1 MRRIELA
8 KITIEKF
15 RSFYLEN
22 IEFSL
27 SAGLRYLSGSNEVE
41 RRLGANGSGKSS
53 LWDALCFCLYGTSV
67 RGQKA
72 SVLTQ
77 WGHKQ
82 PLVEVT
88 LLIDGKSIVIERT
101 GSPERLYIDGQ
112 PVAQIDIDR
121 IVGLNR
127 SRFLHSVLYGQA
139 VPLFLDLTIPQR
151 GELLDAV
158 FDHAIWLQASEAAAR
173 DYTRLL
179 GEVSRLDEQAAREQ
193 GRYEALGDVS
203 ALEAQ
208 AKAWD
213 EAQGRVI
220 DRAIDEVEKAEQHQL
235 EAKVELQRVEI
246 ALAEHPKL
254 HQLQQQVDTDERQKA
269 TFEADYR
276 GLSRGHSEA
285 YKSRQFYEHTATCGE
300 CGQKVDKAFAK
311 AQIARNSAIIDELE
325 VKMKL
330 NAAVCIDLQQRIE
343 LNRDEYNKQA
353 RKREFFKDQVS
364 TKRAELREAERI
376 VETLTAAAIREGEA
390 VNPHSALII
399 GQAQEAERLKTL
411 YKKTQGEA
419 RLKRANAQRA
429 EFWKGAFKRIRLM
442 LIQRALA
449 QMEVETESA
458 ASALG
463 LPGWKIKFTTETETK
478 SGTTKQGVQVQVF
491 SPLHDGPWEA
501 WSGGEAQRIRLAIS
515 MGIAALIQRMAGVSW
530 TLEVFDEPTTFL
542 SEVGKED
549 LLDCLQW
556 RAQSNGKVL
565 WIVDHHALQHSGFA
579 EVWQVTKTRDGS
591 RMKMIAN
598 AVEQ

>member
-27 SAGLRYLSGSNEVE
+27 GAGLRYLSGSNEVE
-41 RRLGANGSGKSS
+41 KRLGANGAGKSS
-53 LWDALCFCLYGTSV
+53 MWDALCFCLYGTSV

-88 LLIDGKSIVIERT
+88 LLIDSKPIVIERT

-139 VPLFLDLTIPQR
+139 VPLFLDLNLPQR

-173 DYTRLL
+173 DHTRLL
-179 GEVSRLDEQAAREQ
+179 GEVGRLDEQAAREQ

-213 EAQGRVI
+213 EAQGLMI
-220 DRAIDEVEKAEQHQL
+220 DRAIDEVEAAERRQL
-235 EAKVELQRVEI
+235 EAKAELQRVEI
-246 ALAEHPKL
+246 ALADYPEPR
-254 HQLQQQVDTDERQKA
+254 QLQQQVDADERQKA

-276 GLSRGHSEA
+276 GLAAEHRDAIRMRS
-285 YKSRQFYEHTATCGE
+285 FYEHTTTCGE
-300 CGQKVDKAFAK
+300 CGQKIPPAFARERMAAEAK
-311 AQIARNSAIIDELE
+311 LIDDLE
-325 VKMKL
+325 GRMKL
-330 NAAVCIDLQQRIE
+330 NGTVCVGLQQRIE
-343 LNRDEYNKQA
+343 LNREECSKVV

-364 TKRAELREAERI
+364 TKRAELREGERI

-390 VNPHSALII
+390 ANPHSALII
-399 GQAQEAERLKTL
+399 GQSREAERLKIL

-419 RLKRANAQRA
+419 RVKRANAQRA
-429 EFWKGAFKRIRLM
+429 EFWKSAFKRIRLM
-442 LIQRALA
+442 LIQRALT

-579 EVWQVTKTRDGS
+579 EVWQVTKTREGS
-591 RMKMIAN
+591 RMKMIAST
-598 AVEQ
+598 AEQ